1 MSVRQENSQ
10 ARKLLSMAT
19 ELMSVARDLEGGGNE
34 KEATEGIKI
43 SSADTI
49 LVEVARQIYSARRK
63 RSMLIDDDEFFG
75 EPAWDIYLDLYIAAH
90 ERRDVSV
97 TSACLAMT
105 LPPTTAL
112 RWLRLMEDE
121 GIVVRERD
129 ERDSMRSNGR
139 LSAEAF
145 TRMTRYF
152 KAIAEDQPAIALKA
166 RQALASAS

>member
-1 MSVRQENSQ
+1 MTIQQESQ
-10 ARKLLSMAT
+10 RARKLLSMAT
-19 ELMSVARDLEGGGNE
+19 ELMSVARDLEGGG
-34 KEATEGIKI
+34 KEDDATEGVKL
-43 SSADTI
+43 SSTDTV
-49 LVEVARQIYSARRK
+49 LAEVARQIYSARRK

-97 TSACLAMT
+97 TSACLATT

-129 ERDSMRSNGR
+129 DRDSRRSNVR

-152 KAIAEDQPAIALKA
+152 KAIAEDQPAFALKA
-166 RQALASAS
+166 RQALASTS

>member
-1 MSVRQENSQ
+1 
-10 ARKLLSMAT
+10 
-19 ELMSVARDLEGGGNE
+19 
-34 KEATEGIKI
+34 
-43 SSADTI
+43 
-49 LVEVARQIYSARRK
+49 
-63 RSMLIDDDEFFG
+63 MLIDEDEFFG

-97 TSACLAMT
+97 TSACLATT

-129 ERDSMRSNGR
+129 ERDSRRSNVR

-145 TRMTRYF
+145 TRMKRYF